1 MTGRRFEIT
10 DATGGAAFPV
20 RVTTKAA
27 EGEVVG
33 VEEGILRV
41 RLVASPAG
49 DPTAN
54 QELITLLATYLQ
66 VDASQIEIV
75 AGIEGRE
82 KIVTIEGVDAN
93 AINALLQGR
102 Q

>member
-1 MTGRRFEIT
+1 MTDRKFEIT

-33 VEEGILRV
+33 EEDGILRV
-41 RLVASPAG
+41 RLMASPAG
-49 DPTAN
+49 DPSAN
-54 QELITLLATYLQ
+54 QELISLLATYLQ
-66 VDASQIEIV
+66 VDMNQIEIV
-75 AGIEGRE
+75 AGVEGRE
-82 KIVTIEGVDAN
+82 KIVTIEGVNVN